1 MKNIQYIYKKMA
13 LILALVIGLAGCEF
27 GDTNID
33 PASITE
39 GQADVNLLLPSAIV
53 QLGFSEG
60 ALGGRNPGMFMQYFQ
75 GQDAQQLAITQY
87 NLQDN
92 VMNNFWRTG
101 MYAGGMKDLNLII
114 EKTSAQEGEGGQE
127 EPEVNAPY
135 YRGIAKILMAEH
147 LNILTTFFGDIP
159 YSDAFQGEEGNITP
173 TYDTQEEIFATIE
186 QLVDEGIAD
195 LSGDKGVIVP
205 GNDDIVFGGDA
216 KKWVAAAYGLKARYL
231 LEQGKYAEASTALA
245 SAISSNAGNA
255 LFPFE
260 ETVNGANPYWLFEND
275 RTATLST
282 HPYFRGVMA
291 GDPRSDQ
298 YINARNGFA
307 NVFWTSQGSSLK
319 LITYSEVKFIEAE
332 IAAQSGNAA
341 AANAAMEAG
350 IRANMEVIGIDP
362 GAIDTYLLEL
372 SGGDVAT
379 VMNEKYKTI
388 YPLTYVAWAD
398 QRRTGFPELVP
409 NRTIKSNAP
418 SIPQRFPYA
427 SSEDQFNQANKN
439 AARDRQGI
447 TTADDNIFRPLP
459 IFQ

>member
-1 MKNIQYIYKKMA
+1 MKSIQSIYTKA
-13 LILALVIGLAGCEF
+13 VLALLLATGFTACEF

-33 PASITE
+33 PASVLE
-39 GQADVNLLLPSAIV
+39 DQADINLLLPSAIV

-114 EKTSAQEGEGGQE
+114 EKTTAQEGEGAE
-127 EPEVNAPY
+127 SVIDAPY

-186 QLVDEGIAD
+186 RLMDEGIAD
-195 LSGDKGVIVP
+195 LSGDAGDITPASDDVI
-205 GNDDIVFGGDA
+205 FGGDA
-216 KKWVAAAYGLKARYL
+216 DRWIAAAHGLKARYL
-231 LEQGKYAEASTALA
+231 MEQGKYAAASTELA
-245 SAISSNAGNA
+245 SAMSSNAGNA

-260 ETVNGANPYWLFEND
+260 ATINGANPFWLFEIQ
-275 RTATLST
+275 RTATLAT
-282 HPYFRGVMA
+282 HPYFRRVMS
-291 GDPRSDQ
+291 GDPRYDQ
-298 YINARNGFA
+298 YINSSNGFA
-307 NVFWTSQGSSLK
+307 NVFWTSNDSPLK
-319 LITYSEVKFIEAE
+319 LITYSEIKFMEAE
-332 IAAQSGNAA
+332 IASRNGSAA
-341 AANAAMEAG
+341 AAEAAMEAG
-350 IRANMEVIGIDP
+350 IQANMEVMGISSGD
-362 GAIDTYLLEL
+362 IDVYLEEL
-372 SGGDVAT
+372 SGGDLAT

-398 QRRTGFPELVP
+398 QRRTGFPNLTP
-409 NRTIKSNAP
+409 NRTIKTDAP
-418 SIPQRFPYA
+418 SIPKRFPYP
-427 SSEDQFNQANKN
+427 SSEDQFNKANKD
-439 AARDRQGI
+439 AARDRLGI
-447 TTADDNIFRPLP
+447 VTEDDNIYRNLP
-459 IFQ
+459 VFQN

>member
-1 MKNIQYIYKKMA
+1 MA
-13 LILALVIGLAGCEF
+13 VGLLLLGGFTACEF

-33 PASITE
+33 PASVTKA
-39 GQADVNLLLPSAIV
+39 QADLNLLLPSSIV

-87 NLQDN
+87 NMQDN

-114 EKTSAQEGEGGQE
+114 EKTTAQEGEGAE
-127 EPEVNAPY
+127 SVIDAPY

-147 LNILTTFFGDIP
+147 LNILTTFFGDVP

-173 TYDTQEEIFATIE
+173 VYDSQAEIFATIE

-195 LSGDKGVIVP
+195 LSGDAGAITPGSDDVI
-205 GNDDIVFGGDA
+205 FGGDA
-216 KKWVAAAYGLKARYL
+216 DSWVATAHGLKARYL
-231 LEQGKYAEASTALA
+231 MEQGKFADASTELA

-260 ETVNGANPYWLFEND
+260 ATVNGANPFWLFEND
-275 RTATLST
+275 RTATLAT
-282 HPYFRGVMA
+282 HPYFRSVMN
-291 GDPRSDQ
+291 GDPRYSS
-298 YINARNGFA
+298 YINSGNGFA
-307 NVFWTSQGSSLK
+307 NVFWTSQGSPTK
-319 LITYSEVKFIEAE
+319 LITYSEVKFMEAE
-332 IAAQSGNAA
+332 IAAQGGNAA
-341 AANAAMEAG
+341 AAEAAMEAG
-350 IRANMEVIGIDP
+350 IRANMEVMGIGG
-362 GAIDTYLLEL
+362 GAINNYLLEL
-372 SGGDVAT
+372 SGGDLAT

-398 QRRTGFPELVP
+398 QRRTGFPNLTP
-409 NRTIKSNAP
+409 NRTIKTDAP

-427 SSEDQFNQANKN
+427 SSEDQFNKANKD
-439 AARDRQGI
+439 AARDRLGI
-447 TTADDNIFRPLP
+447 VTEDDNIYKPLP
-459 IFQ
+459 VFE